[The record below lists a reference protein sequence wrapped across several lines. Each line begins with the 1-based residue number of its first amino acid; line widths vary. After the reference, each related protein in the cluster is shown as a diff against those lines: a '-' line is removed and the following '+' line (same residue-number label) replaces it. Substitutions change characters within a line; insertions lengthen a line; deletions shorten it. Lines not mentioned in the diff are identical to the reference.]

1 MMFSTVLVY
10 LFMFFISLPI
20 VLLITSF
27 IIGVVQGVQGGNDN
41 GFDDF
46 VNSNR
51 YSDNR

>member
-1 MMFSTVLVY
+1 MF
-10 LFMFFISLPI
+10 LFLLFLSAPVVTLIFAMIVGFI
-20 VLLITSF
+20 
-27 IIGVVQGVQGGNDN
+27 QGFQGGNGGN